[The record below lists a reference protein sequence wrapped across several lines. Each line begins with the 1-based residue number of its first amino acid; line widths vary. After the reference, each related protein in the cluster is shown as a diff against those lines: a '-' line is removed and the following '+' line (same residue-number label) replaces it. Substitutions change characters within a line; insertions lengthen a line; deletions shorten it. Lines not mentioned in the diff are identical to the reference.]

1 MSEEPPQPAVA
12 ETRKLAA
19 IMFTDMVSFSRQM
32 GANEARM
39 LRLLEV
45 HNQLIQQ
52 AVAEHHGVVIKVMG
66 DAFLVDFPSVVHA
79 VQCAQQ
85 IQSRLRIHNAENAK
99 DEQIHVRIGIHLG
112 DIVQKDGDVFG
123 DGVNIA
129 ARLQALA
136 ESDTI
141 CISEIVYKEVVKKID
156 LGAVVPLGRPH
167 LKNIAERFPIYA
179 LLPEPP
185 NGFRQKLQVQRLKL
199 SRRVRPAHRL
209 AVVGLL
215 LVSLTLV
222 AVHYFPF
229 SSLDTQHVPRTTPE
243 SLPFPDK
250 PSIVVLPFTNMSNDS
265 EQDYFS
271 DGITEDITSDLS
283 KISSLFVIAR
293 NSAFT
298 YKGKATKV
306 QDISREMGVRYVLE
320 GSVRKA
326 DNQVR
331 ITTQLIDGATGGS
344 LWSERYDR
352 SFKDIFALQ
361 DEIVQKIVTTL
372 KLQLTLW
379 EQGVLVRKSTDSIEA
394 YDFFL
399 RGLEYQFH
407 FTKEEN
413 VQARQMFEKAI
424 ELDPRYARA
433 YATLGLV
440 HWLAW
445 IWQWTQDPQA
455 LEHAF
460 AMGRKAVELDDSLP
474 SAHMILS
481 QVLLWKKQYEL
492 AIAEGERATT
502 IDPSYAEAYRSLAE
516 VLYFCGKPE
525 EGIKLMEQAIRLNPR
540 HPPTY
545 EFMLGVNYRS
555 AGRYEEAIQMLKQAL
570 ARNPNIVNAHFNLAV
585 TYSEVNREEEAKA
598 EVAEAL
604 RLSPEWSLERWRQ
617 NVPFK
622 NPAEIER
629 FVVALRK
636 AGLK

>member
-1 MSEEPPQPAVA
+1 MSV
-12 ETRKLAA
+12 LLLGG
-19 IMFTDMVSFSRQM
+19 IVLRQ
-32 GANEARM
+32 
-39 LRLLEV
+39 
-45 HNQLIQQ
+45 
-52 AVAEHHGVVIKVMG
+52 
-66 DAFLVDFPSVVHA
+66 FPSLFPLST
-79 VQCAQQ
+79 QD
-85 IQSRLRIHNAENAK
+85 SL
-99 DEQIHVRIGIHLG
+99 LG
-112 DIVQKDGDVFG
+112 TD
-123 DGVNIA
+123 A
-129 ARLQALA
+129 APAAL
-136 ESDTI
+136 
-141 CISEIVYKEVVKKID
+141 
-156 LGAVVPLGRPH
+156 PL
-167 LKNIAERFPIYA
+167 
-179 LLPEPP
+179 
-185 NGFRQKLQVQRLKL
+185 
-199 SRRVRPAHRL
+199 
-209 AVVGLL
+209 
-215 LVSLTLV
+215 
-222 AVHYFPF
+222 
-229 SSLDTQHVPRTTPE
+229 
-243 SLPFPDK
+243 PDK
-250 PSIVVLPFTNMSNDS
+250 PSIVVLPFTNMSNDP
-265 EQDYFS
+265 EQEYFS

-298 YKGKATKV
+298 YKGRAVKV
-306 QDISREMGVRYVLE
+306 QEVSREMGVRYVLE

-326 DNQVR
+326 NDQVR
-331 ITTQLIDGATGGS
+331 VTAQLIDATTGYH

-352 SFKDIFALQ
+352 PFTDIFALQ
-361 DEIVQKIVTTL
+361 DEIVRKIVTTL

-379 EQGVLVRKSTDSIEA
+379 EQGVLVRKSTDNIEA

-399 RGLEYQFH
+399 RGLGYQFH
-407 FTKEEN
+407 FTKEAN
-413 VQARQMFEKAI
+413 AQARQMFEKAI

-445 IWQWTQDPQA
+445 IWQWNQDSQA

-460 AMGRKAVELDDSLP
+460 AMGQKAVALDDSLP

-481 QVLLWKKQYEL
+481 QVLLWKKQHEL

-545 EFMLGVNYRS
+545 EFMLGANYRS
-555 AGRYEEAIQMLKQAL
+555 AGRYEEAIQTLKQAL

-585 TYSEVNREEEAKA
+585 TYSELNRDEEAKA